1 MERLNEDGQWI
12 ILMGFIV
19 SITIFLL
26 AILVAQSALVGK
38 TTADSV
44 LEFPKKD
51 IQDLRS
57 ELMSLDWNVREGQ
70 KQNITILTLSK
81 KSAVVN
87 YTVIQESDFWTLGIH
102 YNNGQTS
109 YNETYLEYFK

>member
-1 MERLNEDGQWI
+1 MERLNENGQWI
-12 ILMGFIV
+12 IMMGFIV

-44 LEFPKKD
+44 LEFPKMD

-70 KQNITILTLSK
+70 EHNLTILSLSK
-81 KSAVVN
+81 KSAVVQ
-87 YTVIQESDFWTLGIH
+87 YSVTKESDFWILGIH
-102 YNNGQTS
+102 YNNGQTA